1 MKRLTRFGAVALAAA
16 LVAPLTGCAA
26 LISSQQTAKYH
37 YNGGDGAATSI
48 DGVDVRGILLISDED
63 QEKAQL
69 FYTLVNNTD
78 KTADVSIKAG
88 DKSVSQTVKAGEK
101 FSQDPQNPNAEGADE
116 VIVSGLNQP
125 TGTLVDVTVTV
136 NGNSEDVQ
144 TQILDGSHW
153 YYKTLEPSSAPSAT
167 DGATDDAT
175 EDSTTGQ

>member
-26 LISSQQTAKYH
+26 LISSQQTAKYY

-69 FYTLVNNTD
+69 FYTLVNNSEE
-78 KTADVSIKAG
+78 TAEVSIEAG
-88 DKSVSQTVKAGEK
+88 DKTVKQTVKAGDT
-101 FSQDPQNPNAEGADE
+101 FSQDPQNPNAEGDKE
-116 VIVSGLNQP
+116 VIVTGLNQE

-153 YYKTLEPSSAPSAT
+153 YYKTLEPTSEPSA
-167 DGATDDAT
+167 DADT
-175 EDSTTGQ
+175 TTDSTTGQ